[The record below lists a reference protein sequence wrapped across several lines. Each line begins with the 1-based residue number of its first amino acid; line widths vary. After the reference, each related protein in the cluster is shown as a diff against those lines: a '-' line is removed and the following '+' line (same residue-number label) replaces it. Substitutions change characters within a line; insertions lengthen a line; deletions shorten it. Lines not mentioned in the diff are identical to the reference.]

1 MINGSLLKNLVRLH
15 KTLEITTSFRFDW
28 KHRGFKLFYNIASK
42 FVKSNSI
49 AWACFIF
56 LLCTLMTSANK
67 SLKKKKF
74 SIGVENVIKTI
85 GSYVSMLHISMNA
98 RWRMN
103 QLLINGIEIEFLTA
117 SKAQVPLYTNALN
130 HSMTNQM
137 FCWIV
142 SHAMC
147 SLKF

>member
-1 MINGSLLKNLVRLH
+1 MINGSLLKILVRLH

-42 FVKSNSI
+42 FVKWNSI
-49 AWACFIF
+49 VQHDVSKQIPQE
-56 LLCTLMTSANK
+56 
-67 SLKKKKF
+67 KKF

-130 HSMTNQM
+130 HSMTKQM

-142 SHAMC
+142 SHVMC

>member
-49 AWACFIF
+49 VQHDVSKQIPQE
-56 LLCTLMTSANK
+56 
-67 SLKKKKF
+67 KKF

-103 QLLINGIEIEFLTA
+103 QLLINRIEIEFLTA

-130 HSMTNQM
+130 HSMTKQM
-137 FCWIV
+137 FVGSYPTPCARL
-142 SHAMC
+142 SFKHS
-147 SLKF
+147 SLQSA

>member
-42 FVKSNSI
+42 FVK
-49 AWACFIF
+49 
-56 LLCTLMTSANK
+56 
-67 SLKKKKF
+67 
-74 SIGVENVIKTI
+74 
-85 GSYVSMLHISMNA
+85 
-98 RWRMN
+98 
-103 QLLINGIEIEFLTA
+103 
-117 SKAQVPLYTNALN
+117 AQVPLYTNALN
-130 HSMTNQM
+130 HSMTKQM

-142 SHAMC
+142 SHAIC

>member
-49 AWACFIF
+49 VQHDVSKQIPQE
-56 LLCTLMTSANK
+56 
-67 SLKKKKF
+67 KKF

-130 HSMTNQM
+130 HSMTKQM